1 MANEF
6 KRNVGGKIS
15 KDDAM
20 AWIEKYDKEVRKDK
34 AKDTRSVFYGR
45 DVLLKILSDESIA
58 GITFFLG
65 LKHND
70 AVKKETVQLIM
81 VPTKEDGTH
90 VWADDSAEAKAGAGG
105 GAVAFDGGYQCP
117 PYCG

>member
-20 AWIEKYDKEVRKDK
+20 AWIDKYDKEVRKDK

-45 DVLLKILSDESIA
+45 DVLLQILSDESIA

-65 LKHND
+65 LKQNE

-90 VWADDSAEAKAGAGG
+90 VWADGGADARVGG

-117 PYCG
+117 PYC

>member
-20 AWIEKYDKEVRKDK
+20 KWIEKYDKEVRKDK
-34 AKDTRSVFYGR
+34 AKDTKSVFYGR
-45 DVLLKILSDESIA
+45 DILLQILSDESIA

-65 LKHND
+65 LKQND
-70 AVKKETVQLIM
+70 AVNKETVQLIM

-90 VWADDSAEAKAGAGG
+90 VWADDSTEAKAGG

-117 PYCG
+117 PYC